1 MKYWIAAAAT
11 ALIMFNAHAAPA
23 SVESIERLLVV
34 TKSEAM
40 MESLYPSMESMM
52 RQGIAQG
59 TAGKSLKPDQQRVLD
74 NMIKNMMEVIKT
86 EFNWAIMRVQYVEMY
101 RSTFEQDEIDG
112 LVSFYQSP
120 IGQAFIAKMPV
131 IAQKSMGIAQQQIQ
145 TLIPRMQR
153 AVEQALKD
161 AKVAS

>member
-1 MKYWIAAAAT
+1 
-11 ALIMFNAHAAPA
+11 
-23 SVESIERLLVV
+23 
-34 TKSEAM
+34 
-40 MESLYPSMESMM
+40 
-52 RQGIAQG
+52 
-59 TAGKSLKPDQQRVLD
+59 
-74 NMIKNMMEVIKT
+74 
-86 EFNWAIMRVQYVEMY
+86 MY

-120 IGQAFIAKMPV
+120 IGQAFIAKMPI

>member
-86 EFNWAIMRVQYVEMY
+86 EFNWAIMRVQYV
-101 RSTFEQDEIDG
+101 
-112 LVSFYQSP
+112 
-120 IGQAFIAKMPV
+120 
-131 IAQKSMGIAQQQIQ
+131 
-145 TLIPRMQR
+145 
-153 AVEQALKD
+153 
-161 AKVAS
+161 